1 MFHSLVTE
9 VDGYMTKNF
18 LKNNSKFFAFCI
30 FLPILEEPQKTCA
43 IYYSLHSSVQ
53 LTKHQRED
61 ISTKYNN
68 WLQYLKIPSV
78 EISALL
84 YERLIKRMCYLLNML
99 RVMHIKFVFLL

>member
-1 MFHSLVTE
+1 M
-9 VDGYMTKNF
+9 
-18 LKNNSKFFAFCI
+18 
-30 FLPILEEPQKTCA
+30 LEEPQTTCA
-43 IYYSLHSSVQ
+43 IYHSLQSSVQ
-53 LTKHQRED
+53 LTKLQRGD

-84 YERLIKRMCYLLNML
+84 YERLIKRMCCMLNML